1 VLLCVRDTGCGMEE
15 AVRRRIFEPY
25 FTTKEF
31 GKGTGLGLATVYG
44 IVVQSNGCIEVESQP
59 NRGAAFRIYL
69 PRVADPGVEQR
80 AARSGEIAPPK
91 GHETVLV
98 AEDEEGVRSLACL
111 VLRSGGYTVLEAR
124 TGAEALSLAAQHAGP
139 IHVLVTDIVMPH
151 MSGRQL
157 ADQLRQRQPNA
168 AVLYL
173 TGYTDEAVVRHGLQQ
188 PGTNLL
194 QKPFTPAVLA
204 RTVRSILDKAKAE

>member
-1 VLLCVRDTGCGMEE
+1 
-15 AVRRRIFEPY
+15 
-25 FTTKEF
+25 
-31 GKGTGLGLATVYG
+31 
-44 IVVQSNGCIEVESQP
+44 
-59 NRGAAFRIYL
+59 
-69 PRVADPGVEQR
+69 
-80 AARSGEIAPPK
+80 
-91 GHETVLV
+91 
-98 AEDEEGVRSLACL
+98 
-111 VLRSGGYTVLEAR
+111 
-124 TGAEALSLAAQHAGP
+124 
-139 IHVLVTDIVMPH
+139 VTDIVMPH